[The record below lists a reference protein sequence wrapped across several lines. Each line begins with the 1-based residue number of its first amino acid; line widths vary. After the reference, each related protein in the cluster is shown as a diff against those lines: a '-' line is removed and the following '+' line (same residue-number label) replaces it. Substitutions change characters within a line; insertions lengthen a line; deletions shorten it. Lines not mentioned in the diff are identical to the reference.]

1 MSTPVVIEFRSAG
14 LQGVANAFQKA
25 GDAAAKAA
33 EKAQKA
39 TEKAQ
44 KTAERAAKTAQAAA
58 DKQQKA
64 TDKANTPAPIK
75 FPSGPNQLYKKLQEK
90 YNQAIIMGN
99 TAAQDDIK
107 MAMDRAQKKINGP
120 DKPSNLKR
128 GLNLSSNMQSIGGA
142 GNGLGG
148 LLGGLSASLELF
160 ETLGPVAGGLGL
172 VATAAIASVAAIY
185 KMAEGASEAAR
196 KFSELQFSTG
206 STGAGAST
214 LSGIG
219 NSIGLSNEAVGSASA
234 SLSERLRS
242 DPQAMAYAIGMGI
255 GVALPRPYDTV
266 NEGGRLLQVIESLR
280 KITNFEDKVR
290 TAHALGVE
298 SLLPA
303 TNMSD
308 KQFDFVKKNASI
320 PSQIFGP
327 DFQTEA
333 ADFASSLS
341 ELGKAFGNL
350 MAVAGRP
357 LMVQLTG
364 VFNSLAEGINQFAQ
378 TLASIPMNQL
388 MAVLDIIEAS
398 VMAFVNPLG
407 AAGKLGDAYKEWNTK
422 SDTHAEALD
431 RNSNATQANTDALQ
445 RMNGIFGN
453 GQRLNAAYGNGN
465 VGGEYLRQALQQGGF
480 RMGAF

>member
-120 DKPSNLKR
+120 DKLTLGQKVGNVLKSSRVSSDGNLMPLVGQLA
-128 GLNLSSNMQSIGGA
+128 GLSEAGGPIMALAAAGIAASIG
-142 GNGLGG
+142 
-148 LLGGLSASLELF
+148 
-160 ETLGPVAGGLGL
+160 
-172 VATAAIASVAAIY
+172 IY
-185 KMAEGASEAAR
+185 KLAEGASEAAR

-206 STGAGAST
+206 STGATAST
-214 LSGIG
+214 LGGIG

-266 NEGGRLLQVIESLR
+266 NEGGRLLQVIEALR

-445 RMNGIFGN
+445 QMNGIFGN